1 MNKKCKRIFKKKN
14 FWLFS
19 LNIYESYVCTNK
31 LILLCDNF
39 YDTLKIQYENEIYM
53 YVKTNFHDQLRT

>member
-39 YDTLKIQYENEIYM
+39 YDTLKI
-53 YVKTNFHDQLRT
+53 